1 MSPPLLP
8 RGLYA
13 LCDDTLGLALP
24 VPEQAARLLEGGAR
38 VLQLRLK
45 RTSMREALPLA
56 REVVE
61 RASAHGA
68 LCLINDRVDLCL
80 VAGAHGVHLGDED
93 LPVADAR
100 RVLGARAVIGA
111 TVRDAAGAQEARG
124 QGADY
129 VGMGPIW
136 ATTTKQV
143 PAPVL
148 GPAAFAAQVAL
159 SPLPVVG
166 IGGITLARIGE
177 VARAGAHCAAVLSDP
192 LTADDVAAR
201 TAALCEAFAAGEGGL
216 R

>member
-13 LCDDTLGLALP
+13 LCDDTLELALT
-24 VPEQAARLLEGGAR
+24 VPEQARRLLAGGAR
-38 VLQLRLK
+38 ILQVRLK
-45 RTSMREALPLA
+45 RTSMREALPMV

-61 RASAHGA
+61 ICRAHGA
-68 LCLINDRVDLCL
+68 LCLVNDRVDLCL
-80 VAGAHGVHLGDED
+80 VAGAHGVHLGDDD
-93 LPVADAR
+93 LPVSEAR
-100 RVLGARAVIGA
+100 RVLGPDAVIGA
-111 TVRDAAGAQEARG
+111 TVRNAAGAREAQAR
-124 QGADY
+124 GADY

-143 PAPVL
+143 PAPIL
-148 GPAAFAAQVAL
+148 GTAAFSIEVAN

-166 IGGITLARIGE
+166 IGGITLERIGE

-192 LTADDVAAR
+192 LRAEDVTAR
-201 TAALCEAFAAGEGGL
+201 TAALCEAFAAGGGT